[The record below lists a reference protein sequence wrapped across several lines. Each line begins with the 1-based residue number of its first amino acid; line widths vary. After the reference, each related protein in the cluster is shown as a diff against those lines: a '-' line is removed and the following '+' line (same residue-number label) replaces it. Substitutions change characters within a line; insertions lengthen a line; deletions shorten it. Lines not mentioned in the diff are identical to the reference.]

1 MTINWQLWKKPEN
14 GGVLIVLTCFVIF
27 CLFLFIRTLV
37 QFEITQTE
45 MANTSA
51 KTKMF
56 SNQIKAVEN
65 YEKLQQLESQK
76 FSIFKRKK
84 WDKPLTQ
91 ELLNQSIY
99 AIQKQ
104 ANVEF
109 LFIQPKS
116 GINKVTGDQSTPQKI
131 TIILLVKVLRD
142 QSFFNFLQK
151 LGKVEHQE
159 MHRTFNCGIG
169 MVLVVDKNDV
179 AEIVIVPSQSI
190 IIKLLFVCRQKI
202 ATTTGGSKN
211 EYTLHNRN

>member
-45 MANTSA
+45 MANTST

-151 LGKVEHQE
+151 LESDLPGIVSIKHFELKRVRELNSQLAQKVSQGEKISLFE
-159 MHRTFNCGIG
+159 GTIE
-169 MVLVVDKNDV
+169 L
-179 AEIVIVPSQSI
+179 EI
-190 IIKLLFVCRQKI
+190 
-202 ATTTGGSKN
+202 
-211 EYTLHNRN
+211 EYTQFVKKK